1 MTTTA
6 TRTEIERRLFTMAE
20 YMAMAEAGILK
31 SGDLQTG

>member
-6 TRTEIERRLFTMAE
+6 TRTEIQHRLFTVAE

-31 SGDLQTG
+31 SGYL